1 MFKMENEDLKIDNND
16 FQILTEK
23 EKVLQE
29 IKEKIKLIRGTYNLR
44 EEIGIPWLDYNGKLS
59 DTERDNIIIA
69 YMYERISGYKGVDVS
84 SINIEKLKKENREAS
99 FKIEFIYFGEKVSS
113 DIEGGVFNGI

>member
-44 EEIGIPWLDYNGKLS
+44 EEIGIPWLDYNGQLS

-113 DIEGGVFNGI
+113 DIEGSVFNGI

>member
-16 FQILTEK
+16 FQIITEK

-44 EEIGIPWLDYNGKLS
+44 EEIGIPWLDYNGQLS